1 MVLHLTY
8 GTASLYVAS
17 KWSKMVKNGQSVI
30 TFATDIGF
38 SSSARVNDRVLM
50 MNSDPPLTQNGQNQ
64 NAKTQKR
71 VFAKDLWLRLE
82 MVKAAVYADAT
93 RSSRGQY

>member
-1 MVLHLTY
+1 
-8 GTASLYVAS
+8 
-17 KWSKMVKNGQSVI
+17 MVKNGQSVI
-30 TFATDIGF
+30 TFATDIRF

-50 MNSDPPLTQNGQNQ
+50 MNSDPYLTQNGQNQ